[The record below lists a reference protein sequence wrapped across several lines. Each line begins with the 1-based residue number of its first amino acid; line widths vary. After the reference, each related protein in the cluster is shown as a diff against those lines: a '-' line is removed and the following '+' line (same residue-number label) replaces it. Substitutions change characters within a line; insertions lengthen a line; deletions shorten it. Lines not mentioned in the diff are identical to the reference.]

1 MIVFSF
7 ISETEVI
14 ILKSIQNSWKSSWC
28 KSLHKSVVCIYVII
42 KESQHFVCVRC
53 HFPIPIADRSLS
65 GSLIGGEV
73 AVIKIH
79 ILHPPSHLHSHR
91 TGLQLSV
98 CLGPGWW
105 CVYFMKGGMCEH
117 YSHIGVCL
125 NTRKHI
131 CICTTTNNT
140 HSHPVPPTSLLFQ
153 LSKTRPA
160 SFHLRVPARV
170 RGHV

>member
-1 MIVFSF
+1 MYQN
-7 ISETEVI
+7 
-14 ILKSIQNSWKSSWC
+14 IQKN
-28 KSLHKSVVCIYVII
+28 LNRFLYSVTLFAFMTCI
-42 KESQHFVCVRC
+42 KESPLCC
-53 HFPIPIADRSLS
+53 NSSISIADRFSS
-65 GSLIGGEV
+65 GSLAGNWREV

-105 CVYFMKGGMCEH
+105 CVCFMKGGLHEH
-117 YSHIGVCL
+117 YSQISACT

-131 CICTTTNNT
+131 CIYTTTNNT
-140 HSHPVPPTSLLFQ
+140 HSHPVPPSSPLFQ

-160 SFHLRVPARV
+160 SFHLWVPAGV
-170 RGHV
+170 RGRV